1 MRLRHDTF
9 WLLILISVGVV
20 GCRSNPGTSTA
31 VPATVTVAKPATQS
45 VTEYLN
51 FTGNTAASD
60 SVTLVARVEGY
71 LEKVHFKDGAP
82 VKSGDLLFTIQ
93 QDQYKA
99 QLQQANAQVAAQQA
113 ALAHAKEE
121 LARYT
126 GLFKEDAAPQTQV
139 DRWQYERDSAAAA
152 LLSAQAQVELAKLN
166 LGYTQIKAPFDGR
179 IGRHLVDPG
188 NVVGAAGVRTSLAEI
203 DASIRCMSI
212 LRSMSATCC
221 A

>member
-71 LEKVHFKDGAP
+71 FG
-82 VKSGDLLFTIQ
+82 KSPLYGRLPGQ
-93 QDQYKA
+93 
-99 QLQQANAQVAAQQA
+99 
-113 ALAHAKEE
+113 
-121 LARYT
+121 
-126 GLFKEDAAPQTQV
+126 
-139 DRWQYERDSAAAA
+139 ERRPPIHDSAG
-152 LLSAQAQVELAKLN
+152 SIQ
-166 LGYTQIKAPFDGR
+166 
-179 IGRHLVDPG
+179 
-188 NVVGAAGVRTSLAEI
+188 GAASAGECASRRAAGSAGARERRAGSLYG
-203 DASIRCMSI
+203 
-212 LRSMSATCC
+212 LV
-221 A
+221 

>member
-1 MRLRHDTF
+1 VRLRHDTF

-82 VKSGDLLFTIQ
+82 VKKRRSP
-93 QDQYKA
+93 
-99 QLQQANAQVAAQQA
+99 V
-113 ALAHAKEE
+113 HH
-121 LARYT
+121 
-126 GLFKEDAAPQTQV
+126 
-139 DRWQYERDSAAAA
+139 SAG
-152 LLSAQAQVELAKLN
+152 SV
-166 LGYTQIKAPFDGR
+166 
-179 IGRHLVDPG
+179 
-188 NVVGAAGVRTSLAEI
+188 
-203 DASIRCMSI
+203 
-212 LRSMSATCC
+212 
-221 A
+221 